1 MWLIMKN
8 MNYRGIKSP
17 VLAFFS
23 AFLAFLALIQ
33 ITVSLTSH
41 LQTGLIDFNIYHHYG
56 QILLSG
62 RSPYGP
68 EYTEG
73 IPFNYPPSSFILFA
87 PLALLPLK
95 SATMI
100 FTAFSLLFFI
110 ITGNIFLKNF
120 FPSKITRCIL
130 LVLLL
135 QNFPVK
141 FTLVTGQVNL
151 IVISLLLMAFV
162 YDQKNS
168 PAAAGL
174 FWGLAAAV
182 KLTPLTLILYFLLR
196 KRCLSV
202 LTGALL
208 ILFSNLFFVAI
219 QPQNIYYFGTHLPS
233 LLEKSGFVT
242 SFYDQSLRAF
252 ISRLGLESDVFLSNT
267 IIILLFVLVIWN
279 FWTRRAP
286 LRNLIFFSQILL
298 ITTIGNSFAWQ
309 HHFVLTF
316 PAFITASYLSLRK
329 NSWLYFSLIF
339 ISAVLIG
346 SHIPDISHPPTT
358 NPFFVSHT
366 LMGTI
371 ILLLILLNT
380 GKFKAKSK

>member
-1 MWLIMKN
+1 
-8 MNYRGIKSP
+8 MNYRGAKPP
-17 VLAFFS
+17 VLAFFP
-23 AFLAFLALIQ
+23 AFLTFLALIQ

-41 LQTGLIDFNIYHHYG
+41 LQTGLIDFNIYHQYG

-68 EYTEG
+68 EFTEG

-87 PLALLPLK
+87 PLAFLPLK
-95 SATMI
+95 TATLI
-100 FTAFSLLFFI
+100 FTSFSLLFFI
-110 ITGNIFLKNF
+110 ITGNIFLKNL

-151 IVISLLLMAFV
+151 IVLSLLLMAFV
-162 YDQKNS
+162 YDQKNR
-168 PAAAGL
+168 PVIAGVL
-174 FWGLAAAV
+174 WGLAVAV
-182 KLTPLTLILYFLLR
+182 KLTPLVLILYFLLR
-196 KRCLSV
+196 KKYLAI

-219 QPQNIYYFGTHLPS
+219 QPQNIYYLGTHLPS

-242 SFYDQSLRAF
+242 TFYDQSLRAF
-252 ISRLGLESDVFLSNT
+252 ISRLGLESDVFLSNV
-267 IIILLFVLVIWN
+267 IIILLFILVIWN
-279 FWTRRAP
+279 FWTKESP

-316 PAFITASYLSLRK
+316 PAAIVASRLALNK
-329 NSWLYFSLIF
+329 KSWLYFSLIF
-339 ISAVLIG
+339 SSAILIG

-366 LMGTI
+366 LMGT
-371 ILLLILLNT
+371 LLLILILLT
-380 GKFKAKSK
+380 GI